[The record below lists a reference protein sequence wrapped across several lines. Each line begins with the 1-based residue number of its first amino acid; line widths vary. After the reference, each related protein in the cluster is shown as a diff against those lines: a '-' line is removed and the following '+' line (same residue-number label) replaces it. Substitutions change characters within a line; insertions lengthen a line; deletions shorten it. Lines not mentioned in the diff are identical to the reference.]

1 MNNLELALGVEEYQI
16 AGGGVLRFNP
26 SDPNLYARFLDSLE
40 ELTALEAELT
50 KAQATDGV
58 QVLQLLSQ
66 ADSRAKGILGRVFPG
81 NDLEAVFAGV
91 SLLAVGDNGQRLLT
105 NFMNA
110 LEPILRE
117 GVRRCAAA
125 EAAKL

>member
-1 MNNLELALGVEEYQI
+1 MDHLNFDTGLREYRV
-16 AGGGVLRFNP
+16 GSGVLRFNP
-26 SDPNLYARFLDSLE
+26 SDPNLYARFLEALE
-40 ELTALEAELT
+40 ALTALETELSGAE
-50 KAQATDGV
+50 AADGT
-58 QVLQLLSQ
+58 QVLQLLAQ
-66 ADSRAKGILGRVFPG
+66 ADSRAKGILAQVFAG
-81 NDLEAVFAGV
+81 NDLETVFSGV

-125 EAAKL
+125 EAARL

>member
-1 MNNLELALGVEEYQI
+1 MENLTFDTGLREYR
-16 AGGGVLRFNP
+16 AGNGVLRFNP